1 MYNFPPDSEWK
12 SRRRRATSRVAVF
25 GSIRHKRSKTDLYF
39 GENNITGRDFTSSAS
54 IIVVS

>member
-1 MYNFPPDSEWK
+1 MYNFPPHSEWK
-12 SRRRRATSRVAVF
+12 SRRERATSRVAVL

-39 GENNITGRDFTSSAS
+39 GENITGRDFTLSAS

>member
-1 MYNFPPDSEWK
+1 MCNFPPHSEWK
-12 SRRRRATSRVAVF
+12 SRRERATSRVAVL

-39 GENNITGRDFTSSAS
+39 CENITGRDFTLSAS